1 MDGRRMGWGAM
12 GESGIA
18 AGAVRSKPGL
28 RTGDQDSVCSTQQL
42 RRTGGC
48 PRLQPDLQSGGRGM
62 TTTNPVVDAAPVG
75 LLLHEL
81 RLPRIRLVWAKLA
94 PQSDTDGCA
103 AAPLLA
109 ALP

>member
-62 TTTNPVVDAAPVG
+62 TATNPVFDAAPVE
-75 LLLHEL
+75 LPLHEL
-81 RLPRIRLVWAKLA
+81 RLPSIRLMWGKRAE
-94 PQSDTDGCA
+94 QSDKEGWPGARC
-103 AAPLLA
+103 LA
-109 ALP
+109 